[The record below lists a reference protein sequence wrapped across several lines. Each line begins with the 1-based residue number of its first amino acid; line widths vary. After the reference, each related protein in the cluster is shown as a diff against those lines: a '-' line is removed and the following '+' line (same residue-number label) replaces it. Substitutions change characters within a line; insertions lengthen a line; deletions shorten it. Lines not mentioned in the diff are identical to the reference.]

1 MKLTESVISVCIDNC
16 LPAEGRLSLSSGTV
30 AIPTIQSGNRIFTV
44 GAHVTRDDWRDVEES
59 ESNLLHRISDDSDFS
74 NTIAIKKVPEAIH
87 ILSDKMGF
95 NQVSSQ
101 TEMNALI
108 AKHPESQLLS
118 NMVSTYCKILAYPEL
133 NKFEFPRYFF
143 LPPNQS
149 TVSVDYSGHFIGLHI
164 DNSVAFN
171 APEADNFPNRISL
184 NLGRSKRYLLF
195 INKTV
200 REAIHMIRNVDPAF
214 SPIGLDAPALVR
226 LFCTMFPG
234 YPVARV
240 CIHPGEAYIA
250 PTDNVMHDGSSLGGK
265 DFDITI
271 VSRGYLNPF
280 ADSAGIILA
289 KEKTV

>member
-1 MKLTESVISVCIDNC
+1 MKLTESVISVYIDDC
-16 LPAEGRLSLSSGTV
+16 LSAKGRLSLSSGSIDSTR
-30 AIPTIQSGNRIFTV
+30 IQSGNRIFTA
-44 GAHVTRDDWRDVEES
+44 GAHVTRDDWRDVEED
-59 ESNLLHRISDDSDFS
+59 EADLLHRISDASDFS
-74 NTIAIKKVPEAIH
+74 NTIAIKKVPDAIR
-87 ILSDKMGF
+87 ILSDKIGF
-95 NQVSSQ
+95 NQVRSQ
-101 TEMNALI
+101 AELNALI
-108 AKHPESQLLS
+108 AKHQESQLLS

-164 DNSVAFN
+164 DNSIAFN
-171 APEADNFPNRISL
+171 APEADNYPNRISL

-200 REAIHMIRNVDPAF
+200 REAINTIRSVDPAF
-214 SPIGLDAPALVR
+214 SPVGLDAPALVK
-226 LFCTMFPG
+226 LFCSMFPN

-240 CIHPGEAYIA
+240 CVHPGEAYIA
-250 PTDNVMHDGSSLGGK
+250 PTDNVMHDGSSLDGEY
-265 DFDITI
+265 FDITI

-289 KEKTV
+289 KEETL